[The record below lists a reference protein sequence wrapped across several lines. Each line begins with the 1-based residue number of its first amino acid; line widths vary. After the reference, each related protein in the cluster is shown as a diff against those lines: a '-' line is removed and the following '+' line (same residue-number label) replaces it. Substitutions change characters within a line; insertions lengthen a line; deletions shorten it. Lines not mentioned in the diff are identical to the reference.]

1 MAEEKKPKID
11 LKARLGKGAP
21 APTPAPAPVGSAPVS
36 SASGFAPAP
45 ASSAPPVGASGPGL
59 PVPPG
64 VPIGPSI
71 DPNNPL
77 AAVVAPRPMS
87 VPVSAMPQAQ
97 RIEVDE
103 MAVQQAAGRAR
114 KTGFVVAGIALVIG
128 AGIGFAGGQAAKEGA
143 DHTASKKDAADLSK
157 NLAAAKTK
165 IQDLGAKIDEG
176 AKTLREGKSFPKDFA
191 NQLGAINVDFDGTQL
206 ALRHFSAFP
215 TETSGSL
222 STFITE
228 VSTLNEQKAAV
239 RNLLTKLEKPITA
252 QIAAAASGQHSLQ
265 YVVLLGGPNGKDGAN
280 NYVASLGLLNPP
292 ISFSGESPTIPNDV
306 KATVLGHNVGAPK
319 FKGGKVDE
327 PSAMYVDPRSFDA
340 VCPSETRGLVAQL
353 AIKLGDLLTAINGE
367 PKPEGDIVVDTKP
380 GLLKEAD
387 ELMKSLDKV
396 ANGK

>member
-11 LKARLGKGAP
+11 LKARLGKAAAP
-21 APTPAPAPVGSAPVS
+21 TPTPAPVGMPPTS
-36 SASGFAPAP
+36 SPAP
-45 ASSAPPVGASGPGL
+45 ASSVPPVGASGPGL

-64 VPIGPSI
+64 VPVGPAPAL

-87 VPVSAMPQAQ
+87 IPVAAPAHAQ

-103 MAVQQAAGRAR
+103 MAVQQAASRAR
-114 KTGFVVAGIALVIG
+114 KTGFVFAGIALILG
-128 AGIGFAGGQAAKEGA
+128 AGVGFAGGQAAKEGA

-157 NLAAAKTK
+157 NVTTAKGKLQELATK
-165 IQDLGAKIDEG
+165 VEDG
-176 AKTLREGKSFPKDFA
+176 AKTLQAGKEFPKDLA
-191 NQLGAINVDFDGTQL
+191 NQLGGINVDFDGSQL

-215 TETSGSL
+215 TDTSGSL
-222 STFITE
+222 ATFITE
-228 VSTLNEQKAAV
+228 VSTLNEQKTAV
-239 RNLLTKLEKPITA
+239 KNLLTKLEKPISA
-252 QIAAAASGQHSLQ
+252 QIAAAASGQHSIQ
-265 YVVLLGGPNGKDGAN
+265 YVVLLGGPNGKDGAG

-292 ISFSGESPTIPNDV
+292 VSFSGNDPTIPNDL
-306 KATVLGHNVGAPK
+306 KASVIGHNVGAPK
-319 FKGGKVDE
+319 YKGGKLDE
-327 PSAMYVDPRSFDA
+327 ASAMYVDPRSYDA

-387 ELMKSLDKV
+387 DLVKGLDKI

>member
-11 LKARLGKGAP
+11 LKARLGKGAA
-21 APTPAPAPVGSAPVS
+21 APTPTPPPVGSAPVS
-36 SASGFAPAP
+36 APVS

-64 VPIGPSI
+64 VPIGRPAI

-87 VPVSAMPQAQ
+87 IPVSAPAQAQ
-97 RIEVDE
+97 RIEVDD
-103 MAVQQAAGRAR
+103 MAVQQAASRAR
-114 KTGFVVAGIALVIG
+114 KTGLVVALIALVVG
-128 AGIGFAGGQAAKEGA
+128 VGLGTVVGSARKESA
-143 DHTASKKDAADLSK
+143 DRDASKKDAADLSK
-157 NLAAAKTK
+157 NVTAAKSKLQDLAAKVE
-165 IQDLGAKIDEG
+165 DG
-176 AKTLREGKSFPKDFA
+176 AKTLQGGKEFPKDLA
-191 NQLGAINVDFDGTQL
+191 NQLGGINIDFDGSQL

-215 TETSGSL
+215 TETSGAL

-228 VSTLNEQKAAV
+228 VSMLNEQKTAV
-239 RNLLTKLEKPITA
+239 KNLLTKLEKPISA
-252 QIAAAASGQHSLQ
+252 QIAAAASGQHSIQ
-265 YVVLLGGPNGKDGAN
+265 YVVLLGGPNGKDQAG

-292 ISFSGESPTIPNDV
+292 VSFSGETPNIPNDL
-306 KATVLGHNVGAPK
+306 KASVIGHNIGVGK
-319 FKGGKVDE
+319 YKGGKLDE
-327 PSAMYVDPRSFDA
+327 PSAMYVDPRSYDA

-353 AIKLGDLLTAINGE
+353 AIKLGDVLQAINGD

-387 ELMKSLDKV
+387 DLVKGLDKI